1 MLKYR
6 IIRKEVVCDG
16 LDKNDADYALSQMHS
31 EKNEVIE
38 IEENK
43 VTKDDMYTKV
53 RVTEADVRWEYV
65 KLLCWLGLGYGYYH
79 FVIAGWMW

>member
-1 MLKYR
+1 MARNWLGNK
-6 IIRKEVVCDG
+6 
-16 LDKNDADYALSQMHS
+16 
-31 EKNEVIE
+31 
-38 IEENK
+38 K

-65 KLLCWLGLGYGYYH
+65 KLLCWLGLGYGYFH

>member
-1 MLKYR
+1 MV
-6 IIRKEVVCDG
+6 IG
-16 LDKNDADYALSQMHS
+16 LDLMKKIKIKWSYSMARNWIGN
-31 EKNEVIE
+31 K
-38 IEENK
+38 K

-79 FVIAGWMW
+79 FAIAGWMW